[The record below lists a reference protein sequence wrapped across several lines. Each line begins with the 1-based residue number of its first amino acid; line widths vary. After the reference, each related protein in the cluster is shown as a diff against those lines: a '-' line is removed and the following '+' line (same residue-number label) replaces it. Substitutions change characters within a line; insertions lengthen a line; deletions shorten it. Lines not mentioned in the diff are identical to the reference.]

1 METCAFT
8 GLMRGGLTV
17 DSEPPYPTYYRE
29 SMPLRGA
36 DPAEVVSA
44 CRWVAM
50 ASYWYRTRHDPPA
63 S

>member
-1 METCAFT
+1 MEACAFT
-8 GLMRGGLTV
+8 GLMRGGLAV

-50 ASYWYRTRHDPPA
+50 ASYW
-63 S
+63 